1 MIHSSLVDSRVVKA
15 RAANVTAIAFA
26 RRGLRQ
32 AARRWFDAAHREL
45 RVARIL
51 RDIA

>member
-1 MIHSSLVDSRVVKA
+1 MSLIDNKVAMA

-26 RRGLRQ
+26 KRGLRQ
-32 AARRWFDAAHREL
+32 AARRWFDSAKREL

-51 RDIA
+51 RAVK